1 MVKYAAKGNI
11 INFQNKSGRSDKN
24 RGAFVLILKHGGSML
39 KHTATK
45 MGIKKNGFKYQVN
58 VDMPFLEMAPAQKA
72 LSGGAGISPL

>member
-24 RGAFVLILKHGGSML
+24 RGAFVLILKHGGFML

-45 MGIKKNGFKYQVN
+45 MGIKRMVLNIKS
-58 VDMPFLEMAPAQKA
+58 M
-72 LSGGAGISPL
+72 STCRS